1 MPLDRRAERLLAMLA
16 AVRGEADAPEPPAVR
31 REALRTLAAMADD
44 SSAPAVVTDCE
55 FQAPTGAIRAR
66 LYAPIG
72 VAQQTLPALVFFHGG
87 GWVAGD
93 LDTHDG
99 FCRRLCAAC
108 GWRVIAIDYRR
119 APEHP
124 FPAALDD
131 CIAATRWAAANA
143 AALGIDP
150 ARLAVGGDSV
160 GAALAAATALAARD
174 GDGPQLALQLLVC
187 PILDVGR
194 AAGSR
199 DAFAEGYFISRAAFA
214 RDLADY
220 APDLAADDPRLS
232 PQRAASLAGSPPA
245 VIHTAEFDPF
255 RDEGEAYAARL
266 ASAGVPVRAR
276 RHDGMIHYFYALA
289 RAIPHATD
297 AATLIGAQMREMLNL
312 PLSPA
317 EAEAQ
322 AFSESRSALR

>member
-16 AVRGEADAPEPPAVR
+16 AVRDDGDAPEPPAAR
-31 REALRTLAAMADD
+31 REALRALAAMADD
-44 SSAPAVVTDCE
+44 GSAPAEISD
-55 FQAPTGAIRAR
+55 GAFEGPAGLVPVR
-66 LYAPIG
+66 LYAPTD
-72 VAQQTLPALVFFHGG
+72 AAERALPALVFLHGG

-99 FCRRLCAAC
+99 FCRRLCAAS
-108 GWRVIAIDYRR
+108 GWRVIAVDYRR

-131 CIAATRWAAANA
+131 SLAATRWAAANA

-160 GAALAAATALAARD
+160 GAGLAAAVALASRD

-187 PILDVGR
+187 PILEVGR

-199 DAFAEGYFISRAAFA
+199 AAFAEGYFISRAAFA

-232 PQRAASLAGSPPA
+232 PLRAASLAGLPPGM
-245 VIHTAEFDPF
+245 IHTAEFDPF

-266 ASAGVPVRAR
+266 GSAGVPIRAH

-289 RAIPHATD
+289 RAIPGAGE
-297 AATLIGAQMREMLNL
+297 AATLIGAQMRELV
-312 PLSPA
+312 
-317 EAEAQ
+317 
-322 AFSESRSALR
+322 ESGALAVP

>member
-16 AVRGEADAPEPPAVR
+16 ATRGAADAPQPPPAR
-31 REALRTLAAMADD
+31 REALRALATMADD
-44 SSAPAVVTDCE
+44 VSTAATIADRTIDGPRG
-55 FQAPTGAIRAR
+55 PIPLRH
-66 LYAPIG
+66 YAPEG
-72 VAQQTLPALVFFHGG
+72 AGQRPLPALVFFHGG

-99 FCRRLCAAC
+99 FCRRLCAAS
-108 GWRVIAIDYRR
+108 GWRVVATDYRR

-131 CIAATRWAAANA
+131 CLAATRWAAANA

-150 ARLAVGGDSV
+150 DRLGVGGDSA
-160 GAALAAATALAARD
+160 GGGLAAVVAQAARD
-174 GDGPQLALQLLVC
+174 AGDLRLALQLLVC

-194 AAGSR
+194 TAGSR
-199 DAFAEGYFISRAAFA
+199 ADFGAGHFISQAAFA

-220 APDLAADDPRLS
+220 APGVAATDARLS
-232 PQRAASLAGSPPA
+232 PLRAASLVGLPPA

-255 RDEGEAYAARL
+255 RDEGEACASRL
-266 ASAGVPVRAR
+266 AWAGVPVRLT

-289 RAIPHATD
+289 RAIPYARE
-297 AATLIGAQMREMLNL
+297 AAEAIGAEMRELIEEQ
-312 PLSPA
+312 
-317 EAEAQ
+317 EAA
-322 AFSESRSALR
+322 AA